1 MKRCKYII
9 GLLTACILFSL
20 TACSSPAETK
30 SEELQPS
37 ETSETE
43 VSESVDDALTDG
55 SGVIVAY
62 FSATG
67 NTRSVAESIAD
78 ITGGELYEI
87 VPSEPYTA
95 EDLDY
100 GNSQSRSSLEMGDP
114 SSRPE
119 IGSAELSLDDCS
131 TLYLGYPIWHGQAP
145 RIMDTFVETYDFDGI
160 TVIPFC
166 TSGGSG
172 VGSSAEN
179 LAALA
184 GSGNWL
190 EGQRFSANVSDT
202 DIYNW
207 LNGSVNNMEQ

>member
-1 MKRCKYII
+1 MKIYKYII

-95 EDLDY
+95 EDL
-100 GNSQSRSSLEMGDP
+100 
-114 SSRPE
+114 
-119 IGSAELSLDDCS
+119 
-131 TLYLGYPIWHGQAP
+131 YLIKEYMSIQ
-145 RIMDTFVETYDFDGI
+145 M
-160 TVIPFC
+160 
-166 TSGGSG
+166 
-172 VGSSAEN
+172 
-179 LAALA
+179 
-184 GSGNWL
+184 
-190 EGQRFSANVSDT
+190 
-202 DIYNW
+202 
-207 LNGSVNNMEQ
+207 